1 MWPHRYHHR
10 NLLATDMWRVFS
22 RGVPQDLHSEH
33 EHPNSSLVEVKSS
46 PRPISTGQ
54 LNTLLCLHFRPI
66 NVVVCHGPYPVNPVG
81 NLILEL
87 ASHLDAFSGYPFRRS
102 LTSHAPGGTTGTRE
116 LRPSRSS
123 RTRDRSSQASNSH
136 GR

>member
-10 NLLATDMWRVFS
+10 NLLATDMWRVLS

-66 NVVVCHGPYPVNPVG
+66 NVVVFHGPYPVNPVRD
-81 NLILEL
+81 LIFEQ
-87 ASHLDAFSGYPFRRS
+87 ASRLDAFSGYPYRRS

-123 RTRDRSSQASNSH
+123 RTRDSFRQISS
-136 GR
+136 GCRG